1 MTCARGWGGCN
12 GECLIGDKDSI
23 LQSDKV
29 LKMDGVGVDGC
40 TTVRMDLTVHLI
52 AKTVDLLLPVFCYS
66 ENNQNLSEFRN
77 ILHLYEHVF
86 FFFPRVSLG
95 RKEQRHSLTF

>member
-29 LKMDGVGVDGC
+29 LKMDGVGVDSC

-52 AKTVDLLLPVFCYS
+52 AKTVDLMLPVFCYS

-86 FFFPRVSLG
+86 FSSQELV
-95 RKEQRHSLTF
+95 